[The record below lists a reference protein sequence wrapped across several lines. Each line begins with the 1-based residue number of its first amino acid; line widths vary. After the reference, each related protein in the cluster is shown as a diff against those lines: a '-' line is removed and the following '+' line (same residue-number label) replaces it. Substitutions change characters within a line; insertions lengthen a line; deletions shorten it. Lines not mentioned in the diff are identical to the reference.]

1 MNVAAPLPDSRLA
14 WRMLRASLWASL
26 WAALLTVIVAAP
38 AAAQSNTSPTRSF
51 TTEWTCDNGRK
62 LLINAHPRRPRE
74 EAHISYIGNRVEV
87 RLQGPVADG
96 RYASADGK
104 VVWQLD
110 PTDRQRGQLSYAGLL
125 PQPIHCTRNDPT
137 PTKK

>member
-1 MNVAAPLPDSRLA
+1 MKTVA
-14 WRMLRASLWASL
+14 
-26 WAALLTVIVAAP
+26 AALLIALPGALLAP
-38 AAAQSNTSPTRSF
+38 LAGAQSNTAPTRSF

-74 EAHISYIGNRVEV
+74 EAHLSYVGNRVEV
-87 RLQGPVADG
+87 RLQGPVAEG

-104 VVWQLD
+104 VVWQVD
-110 PTDRQRGQLSYAGLL
+110 PTDRNRGQLSYAGLL
-125 PQPIHCTRNDPT
+125 PQPMSCTRNDPT